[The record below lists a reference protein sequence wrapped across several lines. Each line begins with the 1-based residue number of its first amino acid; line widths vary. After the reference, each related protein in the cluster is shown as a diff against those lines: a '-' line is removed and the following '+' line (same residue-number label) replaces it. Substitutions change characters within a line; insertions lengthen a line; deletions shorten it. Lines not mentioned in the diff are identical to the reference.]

1 MAKLAENL
9 TGAPLAI
16 RQVLASVPD
25 DQKVEVLGKY
35 YDTVRRGSDLLA
47 KNPDNAAL
55 RKKIDPDAIYF
66 QQDDGSLQVL
76 DPPGFIQSFIPP
88 RVDVGDIVEGGRV
101 IAETGGGLIGGA
113 LPLVAG
119 NLGPQAAVPEEI
131 YTVPA
136 GAALG
141 SEFMGQIYDRTIDAL
156 SGGTVPRGT
165 PLQEVGKAATNIG
178 LEMAGGR
185 AADAALRA
193 GKIGI
198 QKGTQKLTG
207 VSPGQRAEDF
217 ARLGVE
223 PTAATLTG
231 RPSVAQAEEGLASFF
246 TASDIIR
253 TNRARVIDQL
263 GEAAARI
270 ARKYGDPQGSP
281 EVIGSTIRAGAL
293 ATADRISAKKD
304 QLYDAAYDAAGNIG
318 VSVGGLRALEAEL
331 KTELAAAPTAL
342 KDQYA
347 PALRQIAA
355 ILKDADA
362 AGGQID
368 LRTARSIRTNLGKAV
383 GSTLPG
389 QTVRVFK
396 AGDEKLP
403 SIYKALTEDIDSA
416 VSAANPDAAR
426 LLRRANDYTRQ
437 TANDQLKTIDK
448 IARQN
453 LDSQVFSFAMSEGKR
468 GGQRIRDVFKVLT
481 RDERDAV
488 SASVLGRMGVRGSAT
503 EGGGEWSANVFLTN
517 WRNMDKRSKDIL
529 FGAPRFKEVRKELDS
544 LARLA
549 DVAVENIG
557 EINRSRSGVTLA
569 GFSQIAATGVALAQA
584 GGLALAGDVG
594 GAASAA
600 AAGGGAL
607 LAPRYA
613 AKLMTSPKFI
623 RWLKT
628 TAQASN
634 RGVNPLA
641 VQLGR
646 LAVLPGK
653 DPELAEAVN
662 AFIVN
667 MQANLGGE

>member
-25 DQKVEVLGKY
+25 GQKVEVLGQY
-35 YDTVRRGSDLLA
+35 YANVRRGSDILA
-47 KNPDNAAL
+47 KNPNSKSL
-55 RKKIDPDAIYF
+55 KRKIDANAIYF
-66 QQDDGSLQVL
+66 EQDDGAIQVL
-76 DPPGFIQSFIPP
+76 DPPGFIQSVFPP
-88 RVDVGDIVEGGRV
+88 RVDVGDIVEGGRT
-101 IAETGGGLIGGA
+101 IAETAGGLIGGA
-113 LPLVAG
+113 IPLAAG
-119 NLGPQAAVPEEI
+119 QMGPQALVPEEV

-141 SEFMGQIYDRTIDAL
+141 AEFGGQMYDRTLDMI
-156 SGGTVPRGT
+156 SGGAIPRGT
-165 PLQEVGKAATNIG
+165 PLQETGQAATNIG
-178 LEMAGGR
+178 LEMMGGR
-185 AADAALRA
+185 LADATVR
-193 GKIGI
+193 GVKTGI
-198 QKGTQKLTG
+198 QKGTQALTG
-207 VSPGQRAEDF
+207 ISPGQRAQDF
-217 ARLGVE
+217 ARLGVQ

-231 RPSVAQAEEGLASFF
+231 RPSVGQIEEGLATFF
-246 TASDIIR
+246 SASDIIR
-253 TNRARVIDQL
+253 TNRNRVIEEL
-263 GEAAARI
+263 GDASNKI
-270 ARKYGDPQGSP
+270 SRKFGDPQGSP
-281 EVIGSTIRAGAL
+281 EVIGSTIRAGAIA
-293 ATADRISAKKD
+293 ATDRIETKKN
-304 QLYDAAYDAAGNIG
+304 QLYDAAYDAAGQISIPMG
-318 VSVGGLRALEAEL
+318 SLRTLQAEL
-331 KTELAAAPTAL
+331 KTELAAAPNAL

-347 PALRQIAA
+347 PALRQIDV

-362 AGGQID
+362 SGGQLD
-368 LRTARSIRTNLGKAV
+368 LKTARSIRTNIGKVV

-403 SIYKALTEDIDSA
+403 SIYAALSNDIDEA
-416 VSAANPDAAR
+416 VEAASPQAAR
-426 LLRRANDYTRQ
+426 LLRRANDYTRS
-437 TANDQLKTIDK
+437 TANDQLKTINK

-453 LDSQVFSFAMSEGKR
+453 LDSQVFGFAIQEGRR

-481 RDERDAV
+481 KEERDAV
-488 SASVLGRMGVRGSAT
+488 SASVMGRLGIRGSAT
-503 EGGGEWSANVFLTN
+503 VGGGEWSANVFLTN
-517 WRNMDKRSKDIL
+517 WQNMDKRSKDIL

-549 DVAVENIG
+549 DVAAENIG

-584 GGLALAGDVG
+584 GGLALGGDLT
-594 GAASAA
+594 AAATAA

-628 TAQASN
+628 TAQATN

-662 AFIVN
+662 AFVAN
-667 MQANLGGE
+667 MQANISGQ

>member
-1 MAKLAENL
+1 M
-9 TGAPLAI
+9 
-16 RQVLASVPD
+16 
-25 DQKVEVLGKY
+25 
-35 YDTVRRGSDLLA
+35 
-47 KNPDNAAL
+47 
-55 RKKIDPDAIYF
+55 
-66 QQDDGSLQVL
+66 
-76 DPPGFIQSFIPP
+76 
-88 RVDVGDIVEGGRV
+88 
-101 IAETGGGLIGGA
+101 
-113 LPLVAG
+113 
-119 NLGPQAAVPEEI
+119 
-131 YTVPA
+131 
-136 GAALG
+136 
-141 SEFMGQIYDRTIDAL
+141 
-156 SGGTVPRGT
+156 
-165 PLQEVGKAATNIG
+165 
-178 LEMAGGR
+178 
-185 AADAALRA
+185 
-193 GKIGI
+193 
-198 QKGTQKLTG
+198 
-207 VSPGQRAEDF
+207 
-217 ARLGVE
+217 
-223 PTAATLTG
+223 
-231 RPSVAQAEEGLASFF
+231 
-246 TASDIIR
+246 
-253 TNRARVIDQL
+253 
-263 GEAAARI
+263 
-270 ARKYGDPQGSP
+270 
-281 EVIGSTIRAGAL
+281 
-293 ATADRISAKKD
+293 
-304 QLYDAAYDAAGNIG
+304 
-318 VSVGGLRALEAEL
+318 
-331 KTELAAAPTAL
+331 
-342 KDQYA
+342 
-347 PALRQIAA
+347 
-355 ILKDADA
+355 
-362 AGGQID
+362 
-368 LRTARSIRTNLGKAV
+368 
-383 GSTLPG
+383 PG

-403 SIYKALTEDIDSA
+403 SIYKALTEDIDGA
-416 VSAANPDAAR
+416 VNAASPDAAR

-437 TANDQLKTIDK
+437 TANDQLKTIEK

-468 GGQRIRDVFKVLT
+468 GGQRIKDVFKVLT

-488 SASVLGRMGVRGSAT
+488 TASVLGRMGVRGSAT

>member
-1 MAKLAENL
+1 M
-9 TGAPLAI
+9 
-16 RQVLASVPD
+16 
-25 DQKVEVLGKY
+25 
-35 YDTVRRGSDLLA
+35 
-47 KNPDNAAL
+47 
-55 RKKIDPDAIYF
+55 
-66 QQDDGSLQVL
+66 
-76 DPPGFIQSFIPP
+76 
-88 RVDVGDIVEGGRV
+88 
-101 IAETGGGLIGGA
+101 
-113 LPLVAG
+113 
-119 NLGPQAAVPEEI
+119 
-131 YTVPA
+131 
-136 GAALG
+136 
-141 SEFMGQIYDRTIDAL
+141 
-156 SGGTVPRGT
+156 
-165 PLQEVGKAATNIG
+165 
-178 LEMAGGR
+178 
-185 AADAALRA
+185 
-193 GKIGI
+193 
-198 QKGTQKLTG
+198 
-207 VSPGQRAEDF
+207 SPGQRAEDF
-217 ARLGVE
+217 ARLGVQ

-231 RPSVAQAEEGLASFF
+231 RPSVGQLEEGLASFF

-253 TNRARVIDQL
+253 TNRARVIDEL
-263 GEAAARI
+263 GDAANRI

-281 EVIGSTIRAGAL
+281 EVIGNTIRAGAL
-293 ATADRISAKKD
+293 ATADRITAKKD
-304 QLYDAAYDAAGNIG
+304 KLYDAAYDAAGNIG
-318 VSVGGLRALEAEL
+318 VPVGGLRALEAEL

-389 QTVRVFK
+389 QTVRVYQ
-396 AGDEKLP
+396 AGNEKLP

-437 TANDQLKTIDK
+437 TANDQLKTIEK

-488 SASVLGRMGVRGSAT
+488 TASVLGRMGVRGSAT